1 MQVSFS
7 QIGSNPN
14 PLCHC
19 VHASNVTRPT
29 QTSQLKRTS
38 GASFDRVESPAMR
51 IFLSVQT
58 NTAKRLFGQNDNRRF
73 CWCVSGQCGSRTTL
87 FADWTKHNV
96 GNACSI
102 SAFLRCSCRQPQSAS
117 AVPVTSSPGRRRTRE
132 DWYIIVASL
141 PLLLPLSLSHTQ
153 THSIRVFCPQVLCCA
168 AIGVQSH
175 FHEKE
180 QDHRIGLTTLSAA
193 SVPVAAIDLHGSS
206 TTGKVVKVACPY
218 CAVSDIIIA
227 IKVVDTIIFH
237 TTRQD

>member
-58 NTAKRLFGQNDNRRF
+58 NTAKRLFGQTDNRRF

-153 THSIRVFCPQVLCCA
+153 THSSRVFCPQVLCCVVLCCNRRTVSLSREGA
-168 AIGVQSH
+168 RPSYWSH
-175 FHEKE
+175 HSFGCFCSRCR
-180 QDHRIGLTTLSAA
+180 HRPARFIDNRESRQGRL
-193 SVPVAAIDLHGSS
+193 PVL
-206 TTGKVVKVACPY
+206 C
-218 CAVSDIIIA
+218 C
-227 IKVVDTIIFH
+227 
-237 TTRQD
+237 